1 MGFSLS
7 GSGIREFP
15 AGRNHYSTLFIYQQA
30 MDFSRGMG
38 KNPRRRRNSMTSNP
52 IPSMIPSI
60 LEERG
65 GVIWFPCAAWEC
77 GVDASHPAL
86 LGGIAS
92 LTHALRVKNGLRRM
106 GTHSGLRRR
115 QLLTCDA
122 QESNWMRRILNCIP
136 MRRMGTRWQMLS

>member
-1 MGFSLS
+1 
-7 GSGIREFP
+7 
-15 AGRNHYSTLFIYQQA
+15 
-30 MDFSRGMG
+30 
-38 KNPRRRRNSMTSNP
+38 
-52 IPSMIPSI
+52 MIPSI

-106 GTHSGLRRR
+106 GTHSSLRRR

-136 MRRMGTRWQMLS
+136 MRRMGTRWKSRKGCHFERQREIFPPDYRVLSRFLPMVEMTTG